1 LEELKMQRK
10 ILFFALPLLLA
21 LSVAGAT
28 TPVCAS
34 PKKADQARF
43 ERRKTFLLRSADEVS
58 WSLIFTNDAI
68 DVLTGQIKAA
78 AGHEPEIKVDER
90 ATLLKWYQHYAD
102 WLGSVSD
109 DIQSDMACHFSGK
122 RIASWA
128 KGSQELEKG
137 SGKMLADLSGTV
149 RRLEGER
156 RKIAARMQKLRTAV
170 EERRLLVN
178 RSNLELAR
186 EIWPGAYR
194 KSYRKRKAVYRVLTD
209 KKIQYVQNKL
219 ILLED
224 QQKYYDVLIELG
236 KYEQDWL
243 HIKARDFSKLADIA
257 RAMARDDQA
266 GTVRAFRSAVRT
278 YKADIPALKKREAEL
293 ETKLNSMTKTG
304 SFKTYERLQ
313 ELSVYYEM
321 MKSRYERQIEW
332 LNGRIESYQADFVE
346 MGRKL

>member
-1 LEELKMQRK
+1 MQRK

-21 LSVAGAT
+21 LSVAGA

-68 DVLTGQIKAA
+68 DVLTGQIKTA

-90 ATLLKWYQHYAD
+90 AALLKWYQHYAD

-109 DIQSDMACHFSGK
+109 DIQSDMACYFSGK
-122 RIASWA
+122 RIALWA

-137 SGKMLADLSGTV
+137 SGKMLGDLSGTV

>member
-1 LEELKMQRK
+1 MQRK

-21 LSVAGAT
+21 LSAAGAS

-34 PKKADQARF
+34 PKKVDQTRF

-68 DVLTGQIKAA
+68 DVLTGQIKTAT
-78 AGHEPEIKVDER
+78 GHEPEIKVDER
-90 ATLLKWYQHYAD
+90 AALLKWYQQYAD

-109 DIQSDMACHFSGK
+109 DIQSDMACYFSGK
-122 RIASWA
+122 RIASSWA
-128 KGSQELEKG
+128 KGSQELVRG
-137 SGKMLADLSGTV
+137 SRKMLGDLSGTV
-149 RRLEGER
+149 WRLEGEK
-156 RKIAARMQKLRTAV
+156 RKIAVRMQKLRTAV
-170 EERRLLVN
+170 EAQRLLVN
-178 RSNLELAR
+178 KSNLELAR

-194 KSYRKRKAVYRVLTD
+194 KSYHRRKAVYRILTD
-209 KKIQYVQNKL
+209 KNIQYVQNKL

-224 QQKYYDVLIELG
+224 RQKYYDVLIELG

-243 HIKARDFSKLADIA
+243 HIKTRDFSKLANIA
-257 RAMARDDQA
+257 RAMARNDQA

-278 YKADIPALKKREAEL
+278 YKADISALKKREAEL
-293 ETKLNSMTKTG
+293 ETKLNGMTKTG
-304 SFKTYERLQ
+304 SLKTYERLQ
-313 ELSVYYEM
+313 ELSGYYEM